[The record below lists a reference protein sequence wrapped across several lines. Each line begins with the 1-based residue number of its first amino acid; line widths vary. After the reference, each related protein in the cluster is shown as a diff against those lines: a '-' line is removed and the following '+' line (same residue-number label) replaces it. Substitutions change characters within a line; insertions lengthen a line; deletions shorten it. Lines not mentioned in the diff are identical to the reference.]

1 MYATDIRHMLTL
13 LPLFLS
19 LQVVI
24 ATNIAET
31 SLTIDGIKVG
41 AGSVAGYLGRRWVVL
56 GVRRCC
62 CLRRRLC
69 RQQCCESGI
78 SPLPLGWPLPACMY
92 CLQYEID
99 PVYRPLAPVL
109 PAVRGV

>member
-1 MYATDIRHMLTL
+1 MAHVNAAL
-13 LPLFLS
+13 LS

-62 CLRRRLC
+62 CCLCRRLC
-69 RQQCCESGI
+69 CQQCCESGI
-78 SPLPLGWPLPACMY
+78 SLLPLGRPLPACTCTACMY

-99 PVYRPLAPVL
+99 P
-109 PAVRGV
+109 GVPPPCPCTSCST